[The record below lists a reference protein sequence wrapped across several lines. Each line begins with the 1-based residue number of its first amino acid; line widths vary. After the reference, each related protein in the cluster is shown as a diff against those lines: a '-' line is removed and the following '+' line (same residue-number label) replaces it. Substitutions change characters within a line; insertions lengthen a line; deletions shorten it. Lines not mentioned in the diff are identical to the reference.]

1 MSTEKPYLS
10 YEIDKRNFNPL
21 FFQMW
26 NDDAGEH
33 KRFIVSYGGAG
44 SGKSFSITQREVL
57 KCLAKKEKLLVIRK
71 VQATLNDSCVD
82 LFKTVLDDWEI
93 PYNINI
99 TDKKITLDNG
109 SVIMFKG
116 LDNPEKIKSI
126 SNVSRI
132 WIEEVT
138 ELDQVDFDQLNT
150 RLRGSHA
157 KGGTITMSFNPVSEL
172 HWVKKVFFDTER
184 DDVRIYH
191 STYKDN
197 KFLDEEYGK
206 QLEFYKV
213 VDFNHYRVY
222 ALGEFGIVQ
231 SGNECYRFDVV
242 KNEKETAK
250 AEYQYNPKEVLYL
263 SFDNNVVPF
272 CAVVCSQMIDGKLIV
287 VDEFALDGKNIE
299 EVCLAIKRKYIELQ
313 GGMIITGDATARRR
327 ESTLERGA
335 NFFTLIVD
343 YLKDFHPTLKVP
355 KSNQN
360 IYLRILFVNK
370 LFAEGKIF
378 INKTAKTTMVDLQ
391 SVTWD
396 KNQKEKDK
404 SYTTR
409 KLGNGE
415 VMRFQKFGHHSDCL
429 DYMVHTVFEK
439 EFYQFKS
446 RTKAHTMISQPKES
460 SRW

>member
-1 MSTEKPYLS
+1 M
-10 YEIDKRNFNPL
+10 
-21 FFQMW
+21 
-26 NDDAGEH
+26 
-33 KRFIVSYGGAG
+33 
-44 SGKSFSITQREVL
+44 
-57 KCLAKKEKLLVIRK
+57 
-71 VQATLNDSCVD
+71 
-82 LFKTVLDDWEI
+82 
-93 PYNINI
+93 
-99 TDKKITLDNG
+99 
-109 SVIMFKG
+109 
-116 LDNPEKIKSI
+116 
-126 SNVSRI
+126 
-132 WIEEVT
+132 
-138 ELDQVDFDQLNT
+138 
-150 RLRGSHA
+150 
-157 KGGTITMSFNPVSEL
+157 
-172 HWVKKVFFDTER
+172 
-184 DDVRIYH
+184 
-191 STYKDN
+191 
-197 KFLDEEYGK
+197 
-206 QLEFYKV
+206 
-213 VDFNHYRVY
+213 
-222 ALGEFGIVQ
+222 GEFGIVQ